1 MAASGGERRMVF
13 DIRGRR
19 KHVVKV
25 VYAILALLMGAS
37 LFLVVGP
44 VNIGNLLG
52 TGSSSST
59 SSAAIYEEEAARIE
73 HRLKKEPQNSDMLL
87 NLTKARINAGNHNG
101 STNEETGAFEISPEG
116 RVQLE
121 KASEAWS
128 RYLKSTKE
136 PSPNG
141 AVVVAPAFFTLA
153 QLSRT
158 ANEAEAN
165 VKSAADAQQIVASA
179 QPNLGS
185 LSNLAIY
192 RTFSFDYAAAKKASR
207 EAEKYANTKF
217 ERENL
222 GNQLEEITKRAHEF
236 EKQIA
241 EANKASKGQGKESLE
256 NPFGGLA
263 GGSSALGEP

>member
-44 VNIGNLLG
+44 VNIGSLLG
-52 TGSSSST
+52 TTSSSS
-59 SSAAIYEEEAARIE
+59 SSASLFEEEAEKIE
-73 HRLKKEPQNSDMLL
+73 HKLKKEPQNPDLLL
-87 NLTKARINAGNHNG
+87 NLTKARINAGNHLA
-101 STNEETGAFEISPEG
+101 SVNEETGATEISVEG
-116 RVQLE
+116 RAQLE
-121 KASEAWS
+121 KASDAWS
-128 RYLKSTKE
+128 EYLKASKE

-141 AVVVAPAFFTLA
+141 AVVVAPALFTLA
-153 QLSRT
+153 QLSST

-165 VKSAADAQQIVASA
+165 VKAAADAQQIVADAHPS
-179 QPNLGS
+179 LGS

-192 RTFSFDYAAAKKASR
+192 RTFSFDYAAAKKASKK
-207 EAEKYANTKF
+207 AEKFAHTKF

-236 EKQIA
+236 EKQIK
-241 EANKASKGQGKESLE
+241 ESNKASKGQGKESLE
-256 NPFGGLA
+256 NPFGGLS
-263 GGSSALGEP
+263 GSSGLGEP